1 MRSVGLVETK
11 GFVSL
16 VEAANAMAHVAEVE
30 LVQYEK
36 IGDGMVTI
44 VVRGPLEEVRRA
56 VRTGVAAAQRVGE
69 LVSAHV
75 VPRIHPKADRL
86 LPLGGTHKASTDRPE
101 AGPVLTAIEHEAP
114 SDRLSHRGP
123 DGRSKRN
130 LPGSDT

>member
-1 MRSVGLVETK
+1 MRSIGLIETK
-11 GFVSL
+11 GFVGL

-30 LVQYEK
+30 LVHYEK

-75 VPRIHPKADRL
+75 LPRIHPKADRL
-86 LPLGGTHKASTDRPE
+86 LPLGGTRFAIDPPDGTPSKRSEEEPTSNRP
-101 AGPVLTAIEHEAP
+101 LHQ
-114 SDRLSHRGP
+114 GP
-123 DGRSKRN
+123 DGQSN
-130 LPGSDT
+130 ETASGSNI